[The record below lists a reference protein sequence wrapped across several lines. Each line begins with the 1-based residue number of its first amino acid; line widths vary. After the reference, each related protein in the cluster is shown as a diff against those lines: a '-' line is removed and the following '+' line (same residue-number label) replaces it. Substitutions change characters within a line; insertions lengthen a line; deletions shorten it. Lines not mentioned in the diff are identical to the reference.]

1 MPVTIAIPFFN
12 AENYIL
18 DSIRSIFAQTY
29 TDWELFLIDDGSTDN
44 SLKLVQKIDDPRVK
58 IISDGKN
65 KRLAGRLNEVPNYAN
80 FDFILR
86 MDADDMI
93 FPTKIKRQLD
103 IFETFPDLDIVTTGV
118 YSVTNDLKIQG
129 VRGMDYYLPEFDDII
144 SRRKGVVHAAM
155 MVKKSWYTRNKYD
168 ESLKIAQDL
177 DLWIRA
183 SKANDFKIK
192 SINEY
197 LYIYREEGN
206 VTKDKLLRAYSNE
219 RAMIRKYAIS
229 NKFKLITKS
238 YLKSLVVRGLAL
250 FGRINSLQKRRSD
263 FEISATLQNEFQLAI
278 NTIKSTK
285 IPGIDV

>member
-18 DSIRSIFAQTY
+18 DAIRSIFAQTY

-206 VTKDKLLRAYSNE
+206 VTKDKLVRAYSNE

>member
-18 DSIRSIFAQTY
+18 DAVRSIFAQTY

-44 SLKLVQKIDDPRVK
+44 SLKLVQKIADPRVK

-65 KRLAGRLNEVPNYAN
+65 KRLAGRLNEVPNFASY
-80 FDFILR
+80 DFILR

-93 FPTKIKRQLD
+93 FPTKIERQLSV
-103 IFETFPDLDIVTTGV
+103 FNEYPDLDIVTTGV

-129 VRGMDYYLPEFDDII
+129 VRGMEYYLPEFDDII

-168 ESLKIAQDL
+168 ETLKIAQDL

-183 SKANDFKIK
+183 SKSKDFKIK

-263 FEISATLQNEFQLAI
+263 FEISTTLQSEFQLAI

>member
-18 DSIRSIFAQTY
+18 DAVRSIFAQTY

-44 SLKLVQKIDDPRVK
+44 SLKLVQKIADPRVK

-65 KRLAGRLNEVPNYAN
+65 KRLAGRLNEVPNFASY
-80 FDFILR
+80 DFILR

-93 FPTKIKRQLD
+93 FPTKIERQLSV
-103 IFETFPDLDIVTTGV
+103 FNEYPDLDIVTTGV

-168 ESLKIAQDL
+168 ETLKIAQDL

-183 SKANDFKIK
+183 SKSKDFKIK

-219 RAMIRKYAIS
+219 RAMIRKYAIC

-263 FEISATLQNEFQLAI
+263 FEISTTLQSEFQLAI

>member
-18 DSIRSIFAQTY
+18 DAVRSIFAQTY
-29 TDWELFLIDDGSTDN
+29 IDWELFLIDDGSTDN
-44 SLKLVQKIDDPRVK
+44 SLKLVQKITDPRVK

-65 KRLAGRLNEVPNYAN
+65 KRLAGRLNEVPNFAN
-80 FDFILR
+80 YDFILR

-93 FPTKIKRQLD
+93 FPTKIERQLSV
-103 IFETFPDLDIVTTGV
+103 FNEYPDLDIVTTGV

-168 ESLKIAQDL
+168 ETLKIAQDL

-183 SKANDFKIK
+183 SKSNDFKIK

-219 RAMIRKYAIS
+219 RAMIRKYAIN
-229 NKFKLITKS
+229 NKFKLLAKS

-263 FEISATLQNEFQLAI
+263 FEISATLQNEFQLAV